1 MKVQRVDAADQ
12 PPKVQ
17 VLMGN
22 SPYSL
27 TLTHQLCSSPQ
38 KAPWGWDLQGEAIS
52 QGLGKGCGTG
62 CKLLGLQWQDNNSNE
77 GINYLLQAVMEGQ
90 IPEGEQRRRC
100 GL

>member
-38 KAPWGWDLQGEAIS
+38 EGALGLGPAGRS
-52 QGLGKGCGTG
+52 HFPGLGKR
-62 CKLLGLQWQDNNSNE
+62 LW
-77 GINYLLQAVMEGQ
+77 YWM
-90 IPEGEQRRRC
+90 
-100 GL
+100 